1 MKENIKHGTLMRK
14 KNEKAVYVNEKYV
27 WFQSFC
33 CIFTNQEQYEQWQ
46 FNWFYQL
53 RMIIGWTCGI
63 CNSENF
69 HGHLSSSW
77 VLARSFH
84 LPRPLLPK
92 GAPCSHRGVVTRKWP
107 SCWPCYEFAGSRH
120 HISIEDRKHHFI
132 GHFDP
137 LAEPLVWF
145 EFIGNAPQCYQLHW

>member
-53 RMIIGWTCGI
+53 RMQFLVNMWYPHIFAVKNSHFMMGLSQRITIINIIKFRGT
-63 CNSENF
+63 
-69 HGHLSSSW
+69 HVRRTHMSSMQMSHTLYKQVAW
-77 VLARSFH
+77 KTLKTT
-84 LPRPLLPK
+84 RP
-92 GAPCSHRGVVTRKWP
+92 
-107 SCWPCYEFAGSRH
+107 
-120 HISIEDRKHHFI
+120 
-132 GHFDP
+132 
-137 LAEPLVWF
+137 
-145 EFIGNAPQCYQLHW
+145 GND